1 MTPDNL
7 RPPLLQLQDVSK
19 TYRLPR
25 RQLWQP
31 RSHHARPL

>member
-7 RPPLLQLQDVSK
+7 RPPLLQLQGVSK

-25 RQLWQP
+25 RQQQMK
-31 RSHHARPL
+31 